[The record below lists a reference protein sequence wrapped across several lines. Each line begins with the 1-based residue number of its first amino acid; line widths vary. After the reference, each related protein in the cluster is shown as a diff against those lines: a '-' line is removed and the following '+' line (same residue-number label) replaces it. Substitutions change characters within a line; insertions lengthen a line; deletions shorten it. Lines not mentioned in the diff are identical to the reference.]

1 MATDRELLERYCDGR
16 GAEPGE
22 VCRWACLSRVARTQY
37 VALCTEYELVRSLH
51 ARSVNATYL
60 TYAVPL
66 FASRMRRLE
75 NLIGI
80 NYGGAE

>member
-1 MATDRELLERYCDGR
+1 MASDKELLERYCDGC

-22 VCRWACLSRVARTQY
+22 ACRWSCLSRVARTQY
-37 VALCTEYELVRSLH
+37 VALCAEYELVRALH

-60 TYAVPL
+60 SYAVTL

-80 NYGGAE
+80 NYGGTE